1 MSLFSTTQCLI
12 WFVLTCFKKNNVV
25 DSKII
30 CSKKKKKKIHFFFS
44 VLKSILKRHQVGR
57 VKEAQEKMIIN
68 FKGLSSAHTKN
79 SE

>member
-30 CSKKKKKKIHFFFS
+30 CSKKKNPPFFS